1 MLAPKS
7 RAQWFIDWY
16 TSQIQCT
23 KINFFPKIMVQLDEK
38 ELSLLFQQGVKGNAS
53 SFVLLARRLVSRL
66 KKSDPDA
73 ASMLAEILSSMS
85 SATRSVTQ
93 PVDAD
98 SRRGLL
104 KEETA
109 VVLDYEPIWSSE
121 IASKLDRVIEE
132 RKLATKL
139 RLSGLEPMKAL
150 LFKGPPG
157 VGKTMACQWI
167 ARELNL
173 PLLTLDLATV
183 MSSLLGKTGSNV
195 RAVIDY
201 GRGFPCVLLLDEFD
215 SIAKRRDDERD
226 VGELKRLVTVLLQ
239 AIDEWPST
247 SLLVAATNHPELLDP
262 AVWRRFDL
270 QLDFDN
276 PSESAIAQFL
286 RAEDVQAKAATE
298 LAAIY
303 AGSSYA
309 DLRRS
314 VQSARKVAVLFDRLF
329 EEVLA
334 EEGLAAATGSQDS
347 TFLRDIKIRRLAA
360 DGMSHRDIAQQ
371 LGISHPTVGRALK
384 KGKGD

>member
-1 MLAPKS
+1 M
-7 RAQWFIDWY
+7 Q
-16 TSQIQCT
+16 
-23 KINFFPKIMVQLDEK
+23 MVQVDEK
-38 ELSLLFQQGVKGNAS
+38 ELSLLFQQGMQGNAS
-53 SFVLLARRLVSRL
+53 SFILLARRLVSRL
-66 KKSDPDA
+66 KKSDPETA
-73 ASMLAEILSSMS
+73 TILAETLSSMPS
-85 SATRSVTQ
+85 VARSVTQ

-104 KEETA
+104 KEDAA
-109 VVLDYEPIWSSE
+109 VILDYEPIWSPE
-121 IASKLDRVIEE
+121 IASKLGRVIEE

-167 ARELNL
+167 ARELGL

-183 MSSLLGKTGSNV
+183 MSSLLGKTGANV

-201 GRGFPCVLLLDEFD
+201 GREFPCVLLLDEFD

-247 SLLVAATNHPELLDP
+247 SLLVAATNHAELLDP

-276 PSESAIAQFL
+276 PTEAAIVQFL
-286 RAEDVQAKAATE
+286 LAEDVPGAVAIE
-298 LAAIY
+298 LAGIY
-303 AGSSYA
+303 SGSSYA

-314 VQSARKVAVLFDRLF
+314 VQSAKKAAVLSDRSF
-329 EEVLA
+329 EEALA
-334 EEGLAAATGSQDS
+334 EEGLSIAAGARDS
-347 TFLRDIKIRRLAA
+347 TLLRDIKIKRFAA
-360 DGMSHRDIAQQ
+360 EGVSHRDIAQQ
-371 LGISHPTVGRALK
+371 LGISHPTVGRVLK
-384 KGKGD
+384 KGG

>member
-1 MLAPKS
+1 
-7 RAQWFIDWY
+7 
-16 TSQIQCT
+16 
-23 KINFFPKIMVQLDEK
+23 MVQIDEA
-38 ELSLLFQQGVKGNAS
+38 ELALLFQQGVQGNAS

-66 KKSDPDA
+66 KKSDPGA
-73 ASMLAEILSSMS
+73 AIILAETLSATP

-104 KEETA
+104 KEETT
-109 VVLDYEPIWSSE
+109 VVLDHEPIWSPE
-121 IASKLDRVIEE
+121 IASKLGRVIEE
-132 RKLATKL
+132 RRLATKL
-139 RLSGLEPMKAL
+139 RLSGLEPIKAL

-167 ARELNL
+167 ARELGL

-183 MSSLLGKTGSNV
+183 MSSLLGKTGTNV
-195 RAVIDY
+195 RAVVDY
-201 GRGFPCVLLLDEFD
+201 GREFPCVLLLDEFD

-276 PSESAIAQFL
+276 PSEPAIAQFL
-286 RAEDVQAKAATE
+286 RAEDVQASAAAE

-303 AGSSYA
+303 AGVSYA
-309 DLRRS
+309 DLRRA
-314 VQSARKVAVLFDRLF
+314 VQSARKAAVLSDRLF

-334 EEGLAAATGSQDS
+334 EEGLTAAAGSQDS
-347 TFLRDIKIRRLAA
+347 TFLRDVKIKRLVAA
-360 DGMSHRDIAQQ
+360 GVSHRDIARQ
-371 LGISHPTVGRALK
+371 LGISHPTVGRALRR
-384 KGKGD
+384 GKED